1 MSGNVV
7 ETADERANAGADLSR
22 RSILAGAAFI
32 GAIAFKADRGLAA
45 ATTTVKLRK
54 SPVARLP
61 LPFADDALAPVISAD
76 TIGFH
81 YGKHHKAYVDNTIKA
96 IAGTPLADASLEE
109 IILAAANDPA
119 QVGLFNNAAQAWNH
133 NFYWQSLSARTQA
146 PSGKLKDAI
155 DRDFGGTEVLKKALA
170 ASCTGQFGSGWGWLI
185 LDGGRLK
192 AVATGNAGNPILQ
205 DQTPLL
211 TIDVWEHAYYLDYQN
226 RRSDYVTAL
235 MEKTLNW
242 EFAAGNFAAA

>member
-1 MSGNVV
+1 MNRSVV
-7 ETADERANAGADLSR
+7 EAAGGRAYAGADLSR
-22 RSILAGAAFI
+22 RSILAGAAVI
-32 GAIAFKADRGLAA
+32 GAIAFKPDRGLAA
-45 ATTTVKLRK
+45 AVTTVKLGK

-109 IILAAANDPA
+109 IILATANDPG

-133 NFYWQSLSARTQA
+133 NFYWRSLSARAQA

-155 DRDFGGTEVLKKALA
+155 DRDFGGTEALKKALA

-192 AVATGNAGNPILQ
+192 TVATGNAGNPILQ

-211 TIDVWEHAYYLDYQN
+211 TVDVWEHAYYLDYQN

-235 MEKTLNW
+235 LDKTLNW